1 MDGRSVFNLLD
12 NAVKYSNPKSVIEIR
27 IEDYEMHIRVSVITR
42 GQLPGKDEIPKLF
55 QRFYRG
61 KNAGRAE
68 GVGLGLY
75 LVREIMRNQKGYVKV
90 STDKKEEVTFS
101 VSFRKNAE
109 ETGTAVQG
117 NSSLQRAHP
126 L

>member
-1 MDGRSVFNLLD
+1 M
-12 NAVKYSNPKSVIEIR
+12 
-27 IEDYEMHIRVSVITR
+27 
-42 GQLPGKDEIPKLF
+42 
-55 QRFYRG
+55 RFLNCFRDFSRG

>member
-1 MDGRSVFNLLD
+1 
-12 NAVKYSNPKSVIEIR
+12 
-27 IEDYEMHIRVSVITR
+27 
-42 GQLPGKDEIPKLF
+42 
-55 QRFYRG
+55 
-61 KNAGRAE
+61 
-68 GVGLGLY
+68 
-75 LVREIMRNQKGYVKV
+75 MRNQKGYVKV